1 MPEAVGQVRARG
13 AVRRGPAGNAGVDD
27 DVGRAGQ
34 IQQSL
39 PVALDGRVEHR
50 AALVGVV
57 QRERDTGTAQS
68 WERGAGRAAA
78 GRFDLEDLGAEVGQD
93 AADRVAL
100 AVRQIEHAQRCQ

>member
-1 MPEAVGQVRARG
+1 MPEAVGQVRTRG
-13 AVRRGPAGNAGVDD
+13 AVGRRPAGNSGVDD
-27 DVGRAGQ
+27 DVCRTGQ

-39 PVALDGRVEHR
+39 AVALDGRVEHS

-57 QRERDTGTAQS
+57 QRERDAGTAQS

-78 GRFDLEDLGAEVGQD
+78 GRFDLENLGAEVGQD

-100 AVRQIEHAQRCQ
+100 TGRQVEHPQRRK